1 MQCTF
6 KVNIRNVTSKCTFKM
21 YISNVCFNRTIVIYI
36 CTFTMYKW
44 KKQKHV

>member
-36 CTFTMYKW
+36 CTFIMYKW
-44 KKQKHV
+44 KKQ